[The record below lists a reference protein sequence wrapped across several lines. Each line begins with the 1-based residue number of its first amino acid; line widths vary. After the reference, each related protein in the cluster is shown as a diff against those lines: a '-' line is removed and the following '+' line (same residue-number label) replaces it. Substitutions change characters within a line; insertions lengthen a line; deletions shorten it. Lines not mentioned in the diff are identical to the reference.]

1 MNRGG
6 RHLKRYWLGLVCVV
20 LMSGC
25 HTVEVVPSEQ
35 VRDVEQ
41 LTSQSPVILIGHVTR
56 DAMPFTYQDVT
67 FYEAEVKVKQM
78 YRDKKK
84 TLQLDE
90 RVTLIQNDD
99 DIRLD
104 AGDDVLLFL
113 KEMEGPIN
121 ESAYRI
127 VGLDRGQFTLTPD
140 ETAKPID
147 PSSPIRSFDLNT
159 LENVVATIPYAPE
172 QNKRLT
178 EDEIEAL
185 NEEER
190 RLQESQ

>member
-1 MNRGG
+1 
-6 RHLKRYWLGLVCVV
+6 
-20 LMSGC
+20 MSGC

-56 DAMPFTYQDVT
+56 DAMPFTYQNVT

-140 ETAKPID
+140 KTAKPID
-147 PSSPIRSFDLNT
+147 PSSPIRPFDLNT